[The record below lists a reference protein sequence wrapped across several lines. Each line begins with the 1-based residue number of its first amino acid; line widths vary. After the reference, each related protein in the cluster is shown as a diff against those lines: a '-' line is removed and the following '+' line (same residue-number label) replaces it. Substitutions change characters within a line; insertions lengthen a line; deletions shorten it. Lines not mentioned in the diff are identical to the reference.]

1 MECNLEACIVY
12 LRIVRWQRY
21 RLHAPS
27 RKKTGINVDHV
38 VNVINADIISR
49 VIVLIIIVTV
59 IIIGPVVS
67 KPGDRVIRDST
78 IRDGVLICIE
88 IRLR

>member
-1 MECNLEACIVY
+1 MQSRGL
-12 LRIVRWQRY
+12 Y
-21 RLHAPS
+21 RLSSYRSGNDTVHVPP

-67 KPGDRVIRDST
+67 KPGI
-78 IRDGVLICIE
+78 VLSE
-88 IRLR
+88 IQRYATVF